1 MKGESGDDEKEDAD
15 DEDKERKDGRGR
27 GRFRRYRPRYVRR
40 GGKKVSGDEDGG
52 ITSGDEGDR
61 EVSVSPSLSCYE
73 IYNYIF
79 IPG

>member
-15 DEDKERKDGRGR
+15 DEDKEGDGRGRGR

-61 EVSVSPSLSCYE
+61 EVSVSPPPTSVLT
-73 IYNYIF
+73 
-79 IPG
+79 

>member
-1 MKGESGDDEKEDAD
+1 MKGESGDDEKEDAE
-15 DEDKERKDGRGR
+15 DEGDERKDGRGR

-61 EVSVSPSLSCYE
+61 EVSAPPPPPCLT
-73 IYNYIF
+73 
-79 IPG
+79 